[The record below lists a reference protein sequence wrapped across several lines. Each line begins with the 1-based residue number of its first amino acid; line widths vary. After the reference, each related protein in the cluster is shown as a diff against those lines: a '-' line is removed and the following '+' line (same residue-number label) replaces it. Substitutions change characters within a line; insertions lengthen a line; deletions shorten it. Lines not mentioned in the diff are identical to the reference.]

1 MIRTIVLKQWMK
13 IIYNNIRSYTKFCKK
28 GSVSMEEK
36 KNEIILFENQGVK
49 LEVNLKD
56 ETVWLNL
63 EQMSK
68 LFERDKSVISR
79 HIKNALSEELE
90 NEQVVAKFATTTKHG
105 AIDGKVQTHMVDY
118 YNLDMIVS
126 IGYRVKS
133 QNGILFRKWA
143 TQILKDYMLK
153 GYAVNQKRLEY
164 LEKTIKLIDIANRM
178 DERLEGNDAKEIL
191 KVIGEYSKALD
202 LLDDYDYKTL
212 KKIDG
217 SVDER
222 KIEYKNCIEII
233 NKLRFNEESTL
244 FAVERDRGLESIIG
258 NIYQSFAGKE
268 IYKSVEEK
276 GANFLYLIVKNH
288 VFADGNK
295 RIAATLFI
303 YFLNFYGILY
313 KNGEQTIDN
322 NTLAALTLLIAE
334 SNPKEKDVIIDLVM
348 NFLNN

>member
-1 MIRTIVLKQWMK
+1 
-13 IIYNNIRSYTKFCKK
+13 
-28 GSVSMEEK
+28 MEEK
-36 KNEIILFENQGVK
+36 RNEIILFENQGVK
-49 LEVNLKD
+49 LEVNLRD
-56 ETVWLNL
+56 ETVWLTQT
-63 EQMSK
+63 QMAE
-68 LFERDKSVISR
+68 LFGKAKSTINE
-79 HIKNALSEELE
+79 HIKNIYKEQELKESETMT
-90 NEQVVAKFATTTKHG
+90 KFGNSEFADKPTN
-105 AIDGKVQTHMVDY
+105 Y
-118 YNLDMIVS
+118 YNLDMIIS

-143 TQILKDYMLK
+143 TKILKDYMLK
-153 GYAVNQKRLEY
+153 GYVINQKRLEY
-164 LEKTIKLIDIANRM
+164 LEKTIKLIDIANRI

-202 LLDDYDYKTL
+202 LLDDYDHKRI

-217 SVDER
+217 DIDNR
-222 KIEYKNCIEII
+222 KIEYSKCLNII

-258 NIYQSFAGKE
+258 NIYQSFDGQD
-268 IYKSVEEK
+268 IYKSVQEK

-288 VFADGNK
+288 VFTDGNK

-313 KNGEQTIDN
+313 INEEQVIDN

-334 SNPKEKDVIIDLVM
+334 SNPKEKEVIIDLIT
-348 NFLNN
+348 NFLHNEI